1 MASKKITLKA
11 PAKKAAPG
19 KPFPG
24 ATPAFPKQADMPVKG
39 KPKGKSC

>member
-1 MASKKITLKA
+1 MASKKTTPKA
-11 PAKKAAPG
+11 PAKKAAPS

-24 ATPAFPKQADMPVKG
+24 AAPAFPKQTDMPMKG